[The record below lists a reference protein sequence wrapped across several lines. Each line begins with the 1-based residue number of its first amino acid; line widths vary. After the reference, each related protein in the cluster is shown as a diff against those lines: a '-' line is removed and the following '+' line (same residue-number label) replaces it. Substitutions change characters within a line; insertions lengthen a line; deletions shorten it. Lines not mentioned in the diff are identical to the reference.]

1 VTPSSRPTA
10 VQLGFLT
17 VVQEG
22 GSYFGGYLVT
32 NTWGRPLEFRVSSAV
47 QPNRIQQILYG
58 GTLDDYLCGELIGRT
73 LIEKMTIPVQL
84 VLTDVRPALSLRLRI
99 ETPAVWVVPQGVEVP
114 PDLVTVRPASEGRS
128 ALAVRPED
136 AARVP
141 ELLAGLDEG
150 LNLSEPFGRV
160 REAVAEARRLGVAGR
175 AA

>member
-32 NTWGRPLEFRVSSAV
+32 NAWGRPLEFRVSSAV
-47 QPNRIQQILYG
+47 QPNRVQQILYG
-58 GTLDDYLCGELIGRT
+58 GTLEDYLCGELIGRT
-73 LIEKMTIPVQL
+73 LIEKSATPVQL
-84 VLTDVRPALSLRLRI
+84 VLTDGRPALSVRLRL
-99 ETPAVWVVPQGVEVP
+99 ETPAAWVLPAGAVVP
-114 PDLVTVRPASEGRS
+114 PDLATVRPAAEGRA
-128 ALAVRPED
+128 ALAALPVD

-141 ELLAGLDEG
+141 AVLAGLEG
-150 LNLSEPFGRV
+150 LDLSEPFGRV